1 MSRDIEQYQRIL
13 EEKNEQM
20 KLLLN
25 NVAHDLKTPISLVG
39 MYASGIQDGLDDGTF
54 LDTIIRQNDKMS
66 QIVEKLLHLSRIEYK
81 EYPCEKLALAQV
93 LVRCMEDQRMLF
105 QQRNLELSEKIE
117 QGIYIEG
124 NRELLNEVFSN
135 LLSNAAK
142 YASSGCV
149 EVELWQQDKKC
160 FFSVTNATEN
170 MDLDTERIWQPFY
183 VGERS
188 RNKELSGTGLGLS
201 IVKKISEQFGY
212 SVQCRMKDNKV
223 SFQIVFP
230 V

>member
-1 MSRDIEQYQRIL
+1 
-13 EEKNEQM
+13 
-20 KLLLN
+20 
-25 NVAHDLKTPISLVG
+25 
-39 MYASGIQDGLDDGTF
+39 
-54 LDTIIRQNDKMS
+54 
-66 QIVEKLLHLSRIEYK
+66 
-81 EYPCEKLALAQV
+81 
-93 LVRCMEDQRMLF
+93 MLF